1 MDSIIKKLS
10 EIEVAASAIVAH
22 AESQKED
29 LDKEYHELTIQ
40 FDEELERQT
49 QAQIQ
54 SIRNELEQDRAQ
66 LLTNQT
72 GWGSDSIEALKK
84 EYEEKHTIYA
94 QNILAQITK
103 V

>member
-10 EIEVAASAIVAH
+10 EIEAAASAIVAH

-54 SIRNELEQDRAQ
+54 NIRNELEQNKAQ

-72 GWGSDSIEALKK
+72 GFNSDSIEALKK

-94 QNILAQITK
+94 QNILEQITK